1 MSKLQEMQSAGR
13 IKIAS
18 FDRAGT
24 STASE
29 EDADAFAAAVVL
41 RQAALHT

>member
-13 IKIAS
+13 IKIA